1 MKAKMMRL
9 LSGPVRLA
17 VIALSLLA
25 LAGCGGSHS
34 PVVVIYT
41 SQDEVYAEPI
51 FKDFEKETGIKVEP
65 VYDSESVKTVG
76 LVNRL
81 IKEAGQPQCDVFWNN
96 EDFRT
101 RQLAAHGVFRETNGW
116 TELGYR
122 TRRMLIN
129 TNLLPLD
136 KAPRTF
142 SDVTNEAWRG
152 KVAIS
157 YPLFGTT
164 STHFLAFRQRWG
176 DAAWQAWCRALLANQ
191 PKVVDGNSIAAK
203 LVAGGEAWIGFAD
216 SDDIAAEQH
225 DGKPVVA
232 LPVTD
237 ETLFLPNTVGVVR
250 GAPHPAEAEKLF
262 EYLQTKAVSQK
273 LVDAQA
279 LEGTSLDPARPIPG
293 LKVDWDALLRDLDP
307 ATAEMEKIFLR

>member
-1 MKAKMMRL
+1 MNGKLRL
-9 LSGPVRLA
+9 FVSGPARVAALA
-17 VIALSLLA
+17 LGLAAGCCGLLA
-25 LAGCGGSHS
+25 LAGCGSHA
-34 PVVVIYT
+34 PVVIIYT
-41 SQDEVYAEPI
+41 SQDEQYAEPI

-81 IKEAGQPQCDVFWNN
+81 IKEAGTPQCDVFWNN
-96 EDFRT
+96 EEFRT

-142 SDVTNEAWRG
+142 SDVTNVTWRG
-152 KVAIS
+152 KVALS

-176 DAAWQAWCRALLANQ
+176 DAAWQAWCRALLAND
-191 PKVVDGNSIAAK
+191 PKVVDGNSVAAK
-203 LVAGGEAWIGFAD
+203 LVAGGEA
-216 SDDIAAEQH
+216 
-225 DGKPVVA
+225 
-232 LPVTD
+232 
-237 ETLFLPNTVGVVR
+237 
-250 GAPHPAEAEKLF
+250 
-262 EYLQTKAVSQK
+262 
-273 LVDAQA
+273 
-279 LEGTSLDPARPIPG
+279 
-293 LKVDWDALLRDLDP
+293 
-307 ATAEMEKIFLR
+307 

>member
-1 MKAKMMRL
+1 MVAFC
-9 LSGPVRLA
+9 
-17 VIALSLLA
+17 LLA
-25 LAGCGGSHS
+25 LAGCGGSHA

-96 EDFRT
+96 EEFRT

-116 TELGYR
+116 THLGYR

-136 KAPRTF
+136 QAPRTF
-142 SDVTNEAWRG
+142 SDVTNEKWRG

-237 ETLFLPNTVGVVR
+237 ETLFLANTVGVVR
-250 GAPHPAEAEKLF
+250 GAPHPVEAERLF
-262 EYLQTKAVSQK
+262 EYLQQKAVSQK
-273 LVDAQA
+273 LVDVQA
-279 LEGTSLDPARPIPG
+279 LEGTSLDPARPIQG
-293 LKVDWDALLRDLDP
+293 LKVDWNALLRDLDP